1 MPFPADQR
9 ERLLA
14 LKGVGATVV
23 ARLEQLGFDSLASL
37 HDTDADE
44 LCARASA
51 LVRSS
56 CWKNSPQARAAMQSI
71 VRLAAETAS

>member
-9 ERLLA
+9 ARLLA

-37 HDTDADE
+37 QATDADE
-44 LCARASA
+44 LCLRAAA

-71 VRLAAETAS
+71 VQLAAETAS

>member
-23 ARLEQLGFDSLASL
+23 VRLEQLGFDSLASL
-37 HDTDADE
+37 RHADADA
-44 LCARASA
+44 LCADMAAMQR
-51 LVRSS
+51 S
-56 CWKNSPQARAAMQSI
+56 CWKNSPQARAAMRSV

>member
-44 LCARASA
+44 LCARAAA

-71 VRLAAETAS
+71 VQLAAETAS